1 MLTNLNNNDD
11 MILTTYLS
19 QAKIVGDVCFG
30 ELLQHFEFVL
40 IFLIIILC
48 KFGESLAKA
57 LFEDLVLRHLFSS
70 SHLDEHPAVGA
81 AEVQQVVSGSQMT
94 LRLGRLIITII
105 IITIITMMIIRSN
118 LVSICV
124 RILSGVESLPV
135 VHHQPAHRHRRPPK
149 PEK

>member
-81 AEVQQVVSGSQMT
+81 AEVQQVVSGPQVT
-94 LRLGRLIITII
+94 LRLGRLITKITIKT
-105 IITIITMMIIRSN
+105 IITIN
-118 LVSICV
+118 DQCV
-124 RILSGVESLPV
+124 
-135 VHHQPAHRHRRPPK
+135 
-149 PEK
+149 